1 MERNRRSEEN
11 RRPKEN
17 SKPYVCPNCGWTPGN
32 AFETERTHCPNCL
45 SAVHEEDGEGF
56 SCGGILEP
64 VSIWVKPDGKWEIIG
79 RCRLCGGLS
88 AVPAAPDDNPM
99 KILSIASKPLSAPP
113 FPIEKVEELTRMMG
127 GQGSLG
133 GYKK

>member
-32 AFETERTHCPNCL
+32 AFEPERTHCPNCL

-64 VSIWVKPDGKWEIIG
+64 VLIAEQHFGIVGEGPGDGDP
-79 RCRLCGGLS
+79 LAL
-88 AVPAAPDDNPM
+88 PAWRA
-99 KILSIASKPLSAPP
+99 
-113 FPIEKVEELTRMMG
+113 G
-127 GQGSLG
+127 
-133 GYKK
+133 